1 MQVDTT
7 DNNQHRGCPEDS
19 MAESFW
25 HIKNCDLFAQ
35 VSHEDIAWLESK
47 SRMRK
52 MKRGEP
58 IYLPTESADGVLL
71 VASGRVKIC
80 HTTPEGKQ
88 SIIGF
93 VDPGEVF
100 GELALIDSQQRD
112 EYAETTEKTTLVLIP
127 KTELQAIVL
136 KYPRIVLGVT
146 KLIGLRRQKVE
157 RRLRNLLFRSN
168 RERVIHLLLELSEK
182 YGLPKSDGSTE
193 LKIRLSHQ
201 EMASVIGSTRETVTV
216 VLGQLQAEQ
225 LLTISRRRI
234 VLLDLERLAKEVNEP
249 IPNLPTPS
257 DSPPRPVITSSPK
270 IVRT

>member
-1 MQVDTT
+1 
-7 DNNQHRGCPEDS
+7 
-19 MAESFW
+19 MAESYWF
-25 HIKNCDLFAQ
+25 IKNCDLFSQ

-47 SRMRK
+47 SKMRK
-52 MKRGEP
+52 LKRGEP
-58 IYLPTESADGVLL
+58 IYMPSETADGILL

-88 SIIGF
+88 SIIAF
-93 VDPGEVF
+93 VDAGEVF
-100 GELALIDSQQRD
+100 GELALLDSQQRD
-112 EYAETTEKTTLVLIP
+112 EYAETTEKTTLVLVP
-127 KTELQAIVL
+127 KLELQAIVR

-182 YGLPKSDGSTE
+182 YGEMREDGSIE

-216 VLGQLQAEQ
+216 VLGQLQSENMLSIA
-225 LLTISRRRI
+225 RRRI
-234 VLLDLERLAKEVNEP
+234 SLLDLDRLAKEVKEP
-249 IPNLPTPS
+249 IPNLEKHKAEPFQN
-257 DSPPRPVITSSPK
+257 PK
-270 IVRT
+270 MQHAHRQC